1 MPPPTRMAL
10 GVFKG
15 KLKGAK
21 KGFELL
27 KKKADALKM
36 RLQAMTKEIYNLKSL
51 MSEQA
56 TEAYFSVTEA
66 QYAAGDFKHKVFDAI
81 DGTAEVVIQAEVE
94 NVAGVKLPV
103 FSTFDAGE
111 GKAKDAKSNIGLAAG
126 GKAVEQCGKKFKIF
140 LDAMVKLA
148 SLQTSFV
155 TLDEALKVTNRRV
168 NALENVTLPRIESV
182 IEYIKKELDEMERE
196 EFTRVKKLKEKKE
209 AAEQEKKKALKAAGI
224 KEERDSTVQKNML
237 QESADPDV
245 VDWD

>member
-1 MPPPTRMAL
+1 MAL

-36 RLQAMTKEIYNLKSL
+36 RLQAMTREIYNLKL
-51 MSEQA
+51 KMSDQA

-66 QYAAGDFKHKVFDAI
+66 EYAAGKFQSKVLDSI
-81 DGTAEVVIQAEVE
+81 GSQAEVTVESTVE

-103 FSTFDAGE
+103 FHTIEHGE
-111 GKAKDAKSNIGLAAG
+111 GNGDDRQEAMKNIGLGGG
-126 GKAVEQCGKKFKIF
+126 GKVVANCGKKFKIF
-140 LDAMVKLA
+140 LEAMVKLA
-148 SLQTSFV
+148 SLQTSFQ

-168 NALENVTLPRIESV
+168 NALENVTLPRIAGV
-182 IEYIKKELDEMERE
+182 IDYITKELDEMERE

-209 AAEQEKKKALKAAGI
+209 KAIALAAKEEKAAGL
-224 KEERDSTVQKNML
+224 DSRGNQPAK
-237 QESADPDV
+237 SALDGYDNAADADV
-245 VDWD
+245 LDW